1 MRCTTQSIV
10 KPAAR
15 TPRLMP
21 ATVRPAIDASSV
33 RLHTKI
39 ASKNAERV
47 HLAQCP
53 SPALNGRV
61 TADINSLTICEIAGL
76 SESFT
81 EAVRPLREGNSR
93 PILKFHRPKRVRPKP
108 LRPAGVF
115 MRIASTLPPSS
126 ASAATIAQG
135 LNVGG
140 QPTIAL
146 CNGQDTAAAPS
157 SVEIRQDQETPP
169 NAVAQMSGSGAG
181 ASFFSTTPRGLRR
194 LD

>member
-81 EAVRPLREGNSR
+81 DAVRPLREGNSR
-93 PILKFHRPKRVRPKP
+93 SILKFHRERTPKRVRPKP

-115 MRIASTLPPSS
+115 MRAASTLPPKQRLSGHHNAITRPIRSPRRIARSPSLERPPGAIRPDPPWVKLWVPLSS
-126 ASAATIAQG
+126 NT
-135 LNVGG
+135 
-140 QPTIAL
+140 
-146 CNGQDTAAAPS
+146 S
-157 SVEIRQDQETPP
+157 SCSQ
-169 NAVAQMSGSGAG
+169 
-181 ASFFSTTPRGLRR
+181 
-194 LD
+194 